1 MKELQTL
8 DLNKTM
14 TTLQQDHCVE
24 RFAFCARTGFI
35 ISEWASSRQNITG
48 YFELSPNLLYDF
60 KSTNFCTCYFCLYCA
75 GNAQNL
81 FYCKNSFHSHFWPNF
96 TFDLDKVY
104 NCNNRPR

>member
-14 TTLQQDHCVE
+14 TTLQYDHCVQ

-35 ISEWASSRQNITG
+35 ISEWASSCQNITG
-48 YFELSPNLLYDF
+48 YFELSPNLQYDF
-60 KSTNFCTCYFCLYCA
+60 LYLLFLLVLCW
-75 GNAQNL
+75 QRL
-81 FYCKNSFHSHFWPNF
+81 RPFYCKNSFHSHFWPNF